1 MKTDSETITQY
12 LPLTESTFYIM
23 LSLVDVLHGYGI
35 MQRVEQISQG
45 TVRLGAGTLYG
56 ALQTLEKDKLIIMVK
71 EEGRRKCYALT
82 DKGKHVLV
90 GQIERLEIMRQNT
103 QGVVERIN
111 GDQLQSGKGI

>member
-1 MKTDSETITQY
+1 MKTESKTITQY

-71 EEGRRKCYALT
+71 EEGRRKCYVLT
-82 DKGKHVLV
+82 DRGKQVLA
-90 GQIERLEIMRQNT
+90 GQIGRLEIMRFNAR
-103 QGVVERIN
+103 GVIERLN
-111 GDQLQSGKGI
+111 GDPLPSGKEI